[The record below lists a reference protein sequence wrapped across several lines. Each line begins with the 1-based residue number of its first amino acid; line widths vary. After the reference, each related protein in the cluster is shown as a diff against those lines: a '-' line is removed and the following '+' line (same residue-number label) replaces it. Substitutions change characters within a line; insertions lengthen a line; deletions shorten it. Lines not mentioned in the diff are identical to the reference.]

1 LGYLHRGG
9 QTASRIRI
17 VIPFWQWYVHM
28 LKLTFV
34 TMPVKYPGRALLLQ
48 QLGDIGEEYQRTHGV
63 MIPGYG
69 DLIPLHTFEMSVD
82 NQPQFVTTAVGS
94 SNWYP
99 QATPA
104 GVVGTG
110 EPLSG
115 LAGYIRGSVN
125 PVISNSLLIGLS
137 LGLGAQEYSDY
148 DGLKAAKNEYG
159 NEIGS
164 VTSNPG
170 DFMNYVAN
178 RIGQSLPLAP
188 TIMGMTGRPVN
199 STLWNLQTKPQRED
213 KLPPRRVDLL
223 SVFQDPW
230 GPNPAMFLFK
240 AFTGMQFQDVP
251 GIGPYEQ
258 ARIRKLADYEAS
270 KAAREES
277 NIRKV
282 FEEIHGILP
291 GTPNAQ

>member
-1 LGYLHRGG
+1 
-9 QTASRIRI
+9 
-17 VIPFWQWYVHM
+17 
-28 LKLTFV
+28 
-34 TMPVKYPGRALLLQ
+34 
-48 QLGDIGEEYQRTHGV
+48 
-63 MIPGYG
+63 
-69 DLIPLHTFEMSVD
+69 
-82 NQPQFVTTAVGS
+82 
-94 SNWYP
+94 
-99 QATPA
+99 
-104 GVVGTG
+104 
-110 EPLSG
+110 
-115 LAGYIRGSVN
+115 
-125 PVISNSLLIGLS
+125 
-137 LGLGAQEYSDY
+137 
-148 DGLKAAKNEYG
+148 
-159 NEIGS
+159 
-164 VTSNPG
+164 
-170 DFMNYVAN
+170 
-178 RIGQSLPLAP
+178 
-188 TIMGMTGRPVN
+188 MGMTGRPVN